1 MLVRKDGVRD
11 QQDEFVEFYET
22 NKDRC
27 LRALAASG
35 VDSHL
40 AEELVAEA
48 FAWAWRSWAKVSR
61 HPAPVAWVVRT
72 AGNARVSRWRRRR
85 REVPLAGHDPA
96 SPDHPRDGLETSVT
110 VALGRLP
117 ARQREVIT
125 LRLLLDLDTETTARV
140 LGIAPGTVTAHLSRA
155 ISALRAQLP
164 TTDPRHHISEVTP

>member
-1 MLVRKDGVRD
+1 M
-11 QQDEFVEFYET
+11 
-22 NKDRC
+22 
-27 LRALAASG
+27 
-35 VDSHL
+35 

-48 FAWAWRSWAKVSR
+48 FVRAWRSWAKVSR
-61 HPAPVAWVVRT
+61 HPAPVAWVVCT
-72 AGNARVSRWRRRR
+72 AGNARVSWWRRRR

-96 SPDHPRDGLETSVT
+96 SPEHPRAGIDTGVM

-155 ISALRAQLP
+155 IGALRAQLP
-164 TTDPRHHISEVTP
+164 PSDPQHHISEVTP